1 MSTEANTSSSML
13 SAHTLC
19 SHRLRRHNMRRPG
32 IVVAFVLAL
41 STLALAHVSVQPR
54 ESKANVEERY
64 TVRVPTEGNVATT
77 HVILEV
83 PAGVTVLEILP
94 AEGTTSEV
102 AKDGARITTITW
114 KKEIPPKAVAEF
126 AFRARNPG
134 SGDLIWKAHQHFADG
149 TVADWIGPVG
159 DRRPAA
165 ITKLIAS
172 ATGASVGEVA
182 R

>member
-1 MSTEANTSSSML
+1 MK
-13 SAHTLC
+13 
-19 SHRLRRHNMRRPG
+19 RPG
-32 IVVAFVLAL
+32 IVAAL
-41 STLALAHVSVQPR
+41 VFASSALTFAHVSVQPR

-64 TVRVPTEGNVATT
+64 TVRVPTEGSVATT

-94 AEGTTSEV
+94 SEGATSEV

-126 AFRARNPG
+126 SFRARNPG
-134 SGDLIWKAHQHFADG
+134 SGDLIWKAHQRFVDG
-149 TVADWIGPVG
+149 TVADWIGPIG

-172 ATGASVGEVA
+172 SA
-182 R
+182 RLK